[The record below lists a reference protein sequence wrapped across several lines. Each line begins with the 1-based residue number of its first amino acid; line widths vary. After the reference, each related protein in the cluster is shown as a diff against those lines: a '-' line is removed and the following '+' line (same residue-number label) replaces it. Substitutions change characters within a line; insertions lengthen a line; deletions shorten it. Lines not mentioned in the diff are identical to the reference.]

1 MYRTQIESL
10 KKWKISASRKPLIF
24 LGARQVG
31 KTWLI
36 QEFGKTEY
44 KQMAYINFEHPNAP
58 ATLFETD
65 FDINRIITILN
76 AYCHMKITAG
86 DTLIVFDEI
95 QSAPK
100 GVNALKYFYENAP
113 EYHVVAAGSLLGI
126 NIHPGESFPVGK
138 VDFMELFP
146 MTFVEFLMAMGE
158 NELAGMIENG
168 DMASLSYFH
177 ATLTTMMKYYFFVG
191 GMPEA
196 VAEFATNRDWIAA
209 RNIQD
214 GILQSYKRDFSKHA
228 SRDILPRI
236 NMVWESIPAQLAKEN
251 KKFVYGVVKEGAR
264 AKDYELAIQWL
275 TDCGLLHRVNN
286 VTKPQMPLAAY
297 RDLSAFKLYH
307 NDIGLLAAMT
317 GISATTIL
325 DGDNAMMEFKGALA
339 EQFVFQQFRPRHDL
353 RLAYFTFDN
362 SKYEVDF
369 ILQTANDEIVPV
381 EVKSGTSIRARSFR
395 LYCERYKPT
404 AAFRMSLNGYQ
415 QEAWM
420 TNIPLYAAGI
430 QCLPRKIKAQD

>member
-1 MYRTQIESL
+1 MYRTQIKSL
-10 KKWKISASRKPLIF
+10 KEWKISASRKPLIF

-58 ATLFETD
+58 TTLFETD
-65 FDINRIITILN
+65 FDIKRIVTILN
-76 AYCHMKITAG
+76 AYCHMKITET

-100 GVNALKYFYENAP
+100 GIMALKYFYENAP
-113 EYHVVAAGSLLGI
+113 QYHVIAAGSLLGI
-126 NIHPGESFPVGK
+126 NIHPDESFPVGK

-146 MTFVEFLMAMGE
+146 MTFVEFLVAMGE
-158 NELAGMIENG
+158 ENLAEMIENS
-168 DMASLSYFH
+168 DMQDLSYFH
-177 ATLTTMMKYYFFVG
+177 STLTTMLKYYFFVG

-196 VAEFATNRDWIAA
+196 VAEFTANRDWTAT
-209 RNIQD
+209 RNIQES
-214 GILQSYKRDFSKHA
+214 ILQSYKRDFSKHA
-228 SRDILPRI
+228 PSDILPRI

-286 VTKPQMPLAAY
+286 VTKPQIPLAAY
-297 RDLSAFKLYH
+297 KDLAAFKLYH

-317 GISATTIL
+317 GVSATTIL
-325 DGDNAMMEFKGALA
+325 EGDNVMTEFKGAMA
-339 EQFVFQQFRPRHDL
+339 EQFVFQQLRTHHDL

-362 SKYEVDF
+362 SKYEIDF
-369 ILQTANDEIVPV
+369 LLQTPNDEIVPV

-395 LYCERYKPT
+395 LYCERYAPKS
-404 AAFRMSLNGYQ
+404 AFRLSLNGYQ
-415 QEAWM
+415 QESWM
-420 TNIPLYAAGI
+420 TNIPLYAAGGVQALSQSI
-430 QCLPRKIKAQD
+430 SS